1 MAPRPNWK
9 GFLKLS
15 LVSCSVA
22 LYPATT
28 TSQRIRFNIINRETG
43 NRIRNEV
50 VDAETG
56 EPVEQEDRVKGYQV
70 EKGQYVLLE
79 EDELDNVALE
89 STHTIDIEQFVPM
102 SEVDR
107 IYLDESFYL
116 VPQDDVAQEAFAV
129 IREAMR
135 KEDLVGLARV
145 VIYRREHLLLLA
157 RARQGHHGDGAALQH
172 RSAQREGLLRRDP
185 RHQGAGRHAQAR
197 GAHPRQ
203 QEGPLRSGQVRGSLR
218 ERADELIKAKRAG
231 KEPPTL
237 AEPKPSN
244 VINLMDA
251 LRRSVKAER
260 RARAG
265 QRARAAAKQRNR
277 RHARRSGKPAKMAGL
292 ESYRAKRKFG
302 VTAEPNGKGRRG
314 GAATPSSSRSTR
326 RRGCTTICGS
336 NSTA

>member
-15 LVSCSVA
+15 LVSCAVA

-28 TSQRIRFNIINRETG
+28 TSQRIRFNIINRATG

-50 VDAETG
+50 VDVETG
-56 EPVEQEDRVKGYQV
+56 EPVEQEDRVKGYQF

-89 STHTIDIEQFVPM
+89 STHTIDIEQFVPV

-135 KEDLVGLARV
+135 KENLVGLARV

-157 RARQGHHGDGAALQH
+157 PRGKGLMATALRYNTEVRNEKDYFDDIANIKIPPDMLKLAVH
-172 RSAQREGLLRRDP
+172 ILETKRGKFDPNKFEDRYESALNK
-185 RHQGAGRHAQAR
+185 
-197 GAHPRQ
+197 
-203 QEGPLRSGQVRGSLR
+203 
-218 ERADELIKAKRAG
+218 LIEAKRAG
-231 KEPPTL
+231 KAPPTI

-251 LRRSVKAER
+251 LRRSVRGEQAP
-260 RARAG
+260 
-265 QRARAAAKQRNR
+265 ARAARKNGAQRKR
-277 RHARRSGKPAKMAGL
+277 PAARRKVKRAG
-292 ESYRAKRKFG
+292 
-302 VTAEPNGKGRRG
+302 
-314 GAATPSSSRSTR
+314 
-326 RRGCTTICGS
+326 
-336 NSTA
+336 